1 MTLRKHQNSEIFPRR
16 CEVRRCTAPPQTWYS
31 AGSFEY
37 EICGRH
43 ELELR
48 AGEPYSVDE
57 GEILV
62 GQDATGELLAVE
74 VDRTAGNVLLRLGRF
89 GAVNQ
94 VVRLDMPSGLR
105 SALDALG
112 ADESALSDHY
122 RDDR

>member
-1 MTLRKHQNSEIFPRR
+1 MTLHKHQNSETFPRT
-16 CEVRRCTAPPQTWYS
+16 CEVRRCTVPPQTWFS

-62 GQDATGELLAVE
+62 GQDATGELLAVD
-74 VDRTAGNVLLRLGRF
+74 VDRTSGSVLLRLGRH

-112 ADESALSDHY
+112 ADESGLSDRY